1 MLIILVFK
9 KLIDNKKIKKIIII
23 NFLIIFIIFYFSEL
37 NKKLDFIKILR
48 LIFYMDFKLK
58 APFSP
63 VYDQKKAIEQI
74 VDSFN
79 KGKTK
84 VTLLGVTGS
93 GKTFTCANVIEKLK
107 KPTLVISHNK
117 TLSAQLYREFKNF
130 FPENRV
136 EYFVSNFDY
145 YQPEAY
151 LPKRDLYIEKDSSI
165 NEEIDRLRLKATE
178 ALLSRRDVIIVA
190 TVSCIYGIG
199 NPEEFKKQRIY
210 LKKNQKINVNEL
222 LYNLVSIYYQRD
234 DFSFTRGKFRVKGDI
249 LDIFPAYSKDALR
262 VFFFEDII
270 EDLHIIDPIS
280 GKKLESIEEFYLYPA
295 NFFVVSNDLRKIA
308 IKQIEEELKIRY
320 NELISSGK
328 EFEAKRLLSRTTYD
342 LEMLQEVGYV
352 KGMENYSRYFSGRL
366 PGQPPFTLLDYFPDD
381 FLIIIDESHVTIP
394 QLIGMYHGDYS
405 RKKILVEYGFRLP
418 SALDHRPLKFFE
430 VEKYFKNVIFVSAT
444 PAQYE
449 RENSYIVVEQIIRPT
464 GLVDP
469 EIDIRNS
476 QNQIDD
482 LLKEIKE
489 RINKKERVLVLTL
502 TKQNAEDLTKFL
514 SKNGIKTKY
523 LHSEIK
529 TLDRVDIISSYRKGD
544 FDVLVGINLLRE
556 GIDIPEISLVAILD
570 ADKVGFL
577 RSERSLIQMMGR
589 AARNV
594 NGKIIMYCDN
604 ISESMKSAI
613 EETMRRRKI
622 QLEYNQK
629 HGIVPKSIE
638 KEKSEIIEREKS
650 KVEELKKDVIY
661 EDILNSY
668 NIYNPKERNKLIKIL
683 KEMMEEEAKK
693 WNFEQAIFLRNKIN
707 ELNSMK

>member
-1 MLIILVFK
+1 M
-9 KLIDNKKIKKIIII
+9 N
-23 NFLIIFIIFYFSEL
+23 Y
-37 NKKLDFIKILR
+37 
-48 LIFYMDFKLK
+48 KLK
-58 APFSP
+58 SSFKPA
-63 VYDQKKAIEQI
+63 YDQQKAIEQI
-74 VDSFN
+74 IESFE

-93 GKTFTCANVIEKLK
+93 GKTFTCANIIEKLGL
-107 KPTLVISHNK
+107 PALVISHNK

-199 NPEEFKKQRIY
+199 NPEEFKKQRIHIY
-210 LKKNQKINVNEL
+210 KNQKIKINDL
-222 LYNLVSIYYQRD
+222 LYNLLSIYYQRD
-234 DFSFTRGKFRVKGDI
+234 DISFVRGKFRLKGDI
-249 LDIFPAYSKDALR
+249 LDIFPAYSKDAIR
-262 VFFFEDII
+262 VFFFSDII
-270 EDLHIIDPIS
+270 EKIYIIDPLSSNKIEEIS
-280 GKKLESIEEFYLYPA
+280 EFYLYPA
-295 NFFVVSNDLRKIA
+295 NFFVTTPEVRKIA

-320 NELISSGK
+320 DELIKQGK
-328 EFEAKRLLSRTTYD
+328 EIEAKRLWSRTMYD
-342 LEMLQEVGYV
+342 LEMLTEVGYV
-352 KGMENYSRYFSGRL
+352 KGSENYSRYFSGRL
-366 PGQPPFTLLDYFPDD
+366 PGQPPFTLLDYFPED

-418 SALDHRPLKFFE
+418 SALDHRPLKFNE
-430 VEKYFKNVIFVSAT
+430 VEKYFKKIIFVSAT
-444 PAQYE
+444 PGEYE
-449 RENSYIVVEQIIRPT
+449 KKNSYIIVEQIIRPT

-469 EIDIRNS
+469 EIEVRKS
-476 QNQIDD
+476 EGQMDD
-482 LLKEIKE
+482 LLKEIE
-489 RINKKERVLVLTL
+489 GRIKVNERVLVLTL
-502 TKQNAEDLTKFL
+502 TKENAENLTKFL
-514 SKNGIKTKY
+514 LKKGVKAKY

-529 TLDRVDIISSYRKGD
+529 TLERVEIISDYRNGK

-577 RSERSLIQMMGR
+577 RSEKSLIQMMGR

-604 ISESMKSAI
+604 VSDSMKVAI
-613 EETMRRRKI
+613 EETRRRRKI
-622 QLEYNQK
+622 QLEYNEK
-629 HGIVPKSIE
+629 YGIIPKSIS
-638 KEKSEIIEREKS
+638 KEKSEFIEREKI
-650 KVEELKKDVIY
+650 KKEEIKKDVVY
-661 EDILNSY
+661 EDLLESY
-668 NIYNPKERNKLIKIL
+668 NIYNIEDRKKLIKIL
-683 KEMMEEEAKK
+683 KDLMEEEAKK
-693 WNFEQAIFLRNKIN
+693 WNFENAIFLREKIN
-707 ELNSMK
+707 ELKSM

>member
-1 MLIILVFK
+1 
-9 KLIDNKKIKKIIII
+9 
-23 NFLIIFIIFYFSEL
+23 
-37 NKKLDFIKILR
+37 
-48 LIFYMDFKLK
+48 MDFKLK

-136 EYFVSNFDY
+136 EYFVSDFDY

-650 KVEELKKDVIY
+650 KLEELKKDVIY

>member
-1 MLIILVFK
+1 
-9 KLIDNKKIKKIIII
+9 
-23 NFLIIFIIFYFSEL
+23 
-37 NKKLDFIKILR
+37 
-48 LIFYMDFKLK
+48 MDFKLK

>member
-1 MLIILVFK
+1 
-9 KLIDNKKIKKIIII
+9 
-23 NFLIIFIIFYFSEL
+23 
-37 NKKLDFIKILR
+37 
-48 LIFYMDFKLK
+48 MDFKLK

-650 KVEELKKDVIY
+650 KLEELKKDVIY

>member
-1 MLIILVFK
+1 
-9 KLIDNKKIKKIIII
+9 
-23 NFLIIFIIFYFSEL
+23 
-37 NKKLDFIKILR
+37 
-48 LIFYMDFKLK
+48 MDFKLK

-136 EYFVSNFDY
+136 EYFVSDFDY

>member
-1 MLIILVFK
+1 
-9 KLIDNKKIKKIIII
+9 
-23 NFLIIFIIFYFSEL
+23 
-37 NKKLDFIKILR
+37 
-48 LIFYMDFKLK
+48 MDFKLQ
-58 APFSP
+58 APFLP
-63 VYDQKKAIEQI
+63 AYDQKRAIEKI
-74 VDSFN
+74 VEAFN
-79 KGKTK
+79 SGKTK

-93 GKTFTCANVIEKLK
+93 GKTFTCANVIERLGL
-107 KPTLVISHNK
+107 PTLVISHNK

-130 FPENRV
+130 FPQNRV

-199 NPEEFKKQRIY
+199 NPEEFKKQRIHIY
-210 LKKNQKINVNEL
+210 KNQRIKINDL
-222 LYNLVSIYYQRD
+222 LYNLLAIYYQRD
-234 DFSFTRGKFRVKGDI
+234 DISFTRGKFRLKGDI

-262 VFFFEDII
+262 IFFFGDEV
-270 EDLHIIDPIS
+270 EKLYIIDPIS
-280 GKKLESIEEFYLYPA
+280 GNKIEEINEFYLYPA
-295 NFFVVSNDLRKIA
+295 NFFVTSKEIRDIA

-320 NELISSGK
+320 EELRKQGK
-328 EFEAKRLLSRTTYD
+328 ELEAKRLWSRTMYD
-342 LEMLQEVGYV
+342 LEMLSEVGYV
-352 KGMENYSRYFSGRL
+352 KGSENYSRYFSGRL
-366 PGQPPFTLLDYFPDD
+366 PGQPPFTLLDYFPEN

-418 SALDHRPLKFFE
+418 SALDHRPLKFHE

-444 PAQYE
+444 PAEYE
-449 RENSYIVVEQIIRPT
+449 KKNSYVIVEQIIRPT

-469 EIDIRNS
+469 EVEVRS
-476 QNQIDD
+476 TENQMND
-482 LLKEIKE
+482 LLREIKE
-489 RINKKERVLVLTL
+489 RIKANERVLVLTL
-502 TKQNAEDLTKFL
+502 TKKNAEDLTKYL
-514 SKNGIKTKY
+514 LKNNIKAKY

-529 TLDRVDIISSYRKGD
+529 TLERVDLISEYRKGE

-594 NGKIIMYCDN
+594 NGKIIMYCDT
-604 ISESMKSAI
+604 ISDSMKSAI
-613 EETMRRRKI
+613 EETQRRRKI
-622 QLEYNQK
+622 QIEYNEK
-629 HGIVPKSIE
+629 FGIKPETIK
-638 KEKSEIIEREKS
+638 KEKMEIIEREKT
-650 KVEELKKDVIY
+650 KREETKKDVVY
-661 EDILNSY
+661 EELLESY
-668 NIYNPKERNKLIKIL
+668 NIYNPEERKKLIKIL
-683 KEMMEEEAKK
+683 KDLMEEEAKK
-693 WNFEQAIFLRNKIN
+693 WNFENAIFLREKIN
-707 ELNSMK
+707 ELKNM